1 MFILF
6 TSKIKWDR
14 LNTYQKPYAIVFF
27 LLLLW
32 PIDFIFRTFAYF
44 ILSLLNTVI
53 NFDNDL
59 STIEWLDFAK
69 GYLNSTNIID
79 YRAANANTS
88 AKYALYVLFAVWL
101 IAIFAIVSK

>member
-1 MFILF
+1 
-6 TSKIKWDR
+6 
-14 LNTYQKPYAIVFF
+14 
-27 LLLLW
+27 LLW